1 MKKSILVF
9 LIICSYLLLI
19 SGAAS
24 AGGKVSE
31 ISLTVGKEQA
41 LLDNQK
47 VMMDVAPIIENGRTL
62 VPLRFIGEAF
72 GTTVDWKPD
81 NKQITLRYGQETT
94 KLWIGKNS
102 AEINGQARAL
112 DAPPQVFKDRTLVPL
127 RFISEAFGYQV
138 DYQNKTKVITI
149 KRPNTPPQAN
159 FTVDKKFVSV
169 GEAVYYQDLSFDP
182 DGDPIVDRIWMN
194 NNKRFQI
201 PGVYVVSL
209 KVKDSRGA
217 WSEWFEQ
224 VVEVSAEPNKKPV
237 ARFFPDNYKVYVDQ
251 PIIYTDE
258 SYDPDGDE
266 IVEWNWQNRKE
277 SFSQP
282 GIYYVS
288 LQVKDRRDAWSDK
301 CVQVI
306 EVVEK
311 PNEPPVARFSVEK
324 TRVAQG
330 ETVIF
335 TDESMDPDGD
345 QLVEF
350 QWTGKQ
356 RAYFKEGTYPVTLK
370 VKDSRG
376 KWSEPFTV
384 EIQVTEKVLM
394 NEMEYNLHN
403 PLAGEIVN
411 LTDIKPLS
419 FPVLKPASQ
428 NYDNTALLI
437 SNSPETV
444 KENGILYRDTIGGS
458 LRLMYHHKNGTN
470 TKKKVYILAGNPG
483 EQTARITINK
493 KGFGGPSLDDLA
505 IGRNGLARFLESN
518 CHEQYT
524 LEPGQV
530 IVLEGVG
537 AAKEIAP
544 EHSVFSMMDLHTTA
558 DITFT
563 FVMVDVGTDVL
574 TAFAELP
581 VLERDMHQRGTFFG
595 VNRVY
600 RLEVE
605 GEQPV
610 RFSLADNNSD
620 YHLGGVDAITGEQV
634 INKGNYGLMYRLKV
648 KAVNRMGILT
658 NPRGGLFMGATMT
671 EDGTVYGVPDNG
683 HRFIKDSSQAVMNL
697 VLNPGEETELIF
709 MPPVSSTMPVMFL
722 FIPF

>member
-19 SGAAS
+19 SVAAS

-47 VMMDVAPIIENGRTL
+47 VMMDVAPVINNGRTL

-72 GTTVDWKPD
+72 GTTVDWNPD

-102 AEINGQARAL
+102 AEINGQARSL
-112 DAPPQVFKDRTLVPL
+112 DTPPQVFKDRTLVPL
-127 RFISEAFGYQV
+127 RFISEAFSYQV
-138 DYQNKTKVITI
+138 DYQTKTKVITI

-169 GEAVYYQDLSFDP
+169 GETVYYQDLSFDP
-182 DGDPIVDRIWMN
+182 DGDSIVDRIWMN
-194 NNKRFQI
+194 NNKSFQT

-209 KVKDSRGA
+209 KVKDSRGT

-224 VVEVSAEPNKKPV
+224 VVEVSAEPNEKPV

-301 CVQVI
+301 CIQVI

-330 ETVIF
+330 ETVVF

-384 EIQVTEKVLM
+384 EIQVTKQVIM

-419 FPVLKPASQ
+419 FPVLKPVSQ

-470 TKKKVYILAGNPG
+470 TKKKVYVLAGNPG

-505 IGRNGLARFLESN
+505 IGRNGLVRFLESN
-518 CHEQYT
+518 CNEQYS

-595 VNRVY
+595 VNRAY

-605 GEQPV
+605 GNQPV

-620 YHLGGVDAITGEQV
+620 YHLGGIDALTGEQV

-658 NPRGGLFMGATMT
+658 NPRGGLFMGAAMK
-671 EDGTVYGVPDNG
+671 EDGTVYGLPANG

-709 MPPVSSTMPVMFL
+709 IPPVSSTMPVMFL